1 MQANLRKTKEKEA
14 EGLREEMGLTM
25 ANLEQSKVNLEVGMV
40 YQTYLERVAEFSE
53 DFTEISDIVKRYET
67 LVATNADLQVR

>member
-40 YQTYLERVAEFSE
+40 YQTDLERVAEFSE